1 MTLSIESKWELNNG
15 VDMPI
20 FGLGTWLL
28 TGKEVQDSVK
38 WALDAGY
45 RLIDT
50 ATIYG
55 NERQIGKA
63 LKEYGIPREDIFI
76 TTKVWNSDQG
86 YNSTLKA
93 FESSLRK
100 LQTDYIDL
108 YLIHWPVSKRL
119 DTWKALEKLYEEG
132 KTRAIGVSNF
142 TIRHL
147 QELFKESETVPAINQ
162 FEFSPFL
169 YNKDLLEFCA
179 DNQIQLEAYS
189 PLARG
194 RKFDNPILQSIAKKY
209 DKYPAQIMLR
219 WGLQHNIIEIPKSSN
234 RSHIKENAEIFDF
247 ELTAEDMRQLDDLNE
262 DFSVVDDDPN
272 SYE

>member
-1 MTLSIESKWELNNG
+1 MNLSINSKVELNNG
-15 VDMPI
+15 RKMPI

-28 TGKEVQDSVK
+28 TGKEVGDSVK

-63 LKEYGIPREDIFI
+63 IKSHDISREELFI

-86 YNSTLKA
+86 YKSTLRA

-100 LQTDYIDL
+100 LDTDYIDL

-119 DTWKALEKLYEEG
+119 ETWKALEELYEEG

-147 QELFKESETVPAINQ
+147 EELIQKRDIVPAVNQ

-169 YNKDLLEFCA
+169 YNKELLEFCES
-179 DNQIQLEAYS
+179 NQIQLEAYS
-189 PLARG
+189 PLARA
-194 RKFDNPILQSIAKKY
+194 RKFDNKTIKAIAKKN
-209 DKYPAQIMLR
+209 DKSPAQIMLR
-219 WGLQHNIIEIPKSSN
+219 WGLQHQIVEIPKSSSE
-234 RSHIKENAEIFDF
+234 SHIKENANIFDF
-247 ELTAEDMRQLDDLNE
+247 ELSSEDMQKLDKLDE
-262 DFSVVDDDPN
+262 DFSVVDDDPY